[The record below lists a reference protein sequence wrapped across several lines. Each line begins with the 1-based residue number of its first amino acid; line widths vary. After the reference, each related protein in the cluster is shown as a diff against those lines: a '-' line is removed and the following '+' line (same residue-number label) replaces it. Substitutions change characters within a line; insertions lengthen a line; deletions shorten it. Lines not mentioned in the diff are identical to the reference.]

1 MNVRGNTAGIRD
13 SIIEKL
19 ENVYDMEISKTS
31 FASIELIKT
40 IAEITSKINRE
51 ICIYI
56 DRFGNIIDVAVG
68 DDKTVALQDM
78 SRRRGIDR
86 LSGVRSVHTHPN
98 GNTHLSAIDKRSL
111 MALRFD
117 GMCVV
122 GVQDGN
128 VTGLSIGF
136 IEVLDGSLSNDTN
149 EIQLKLDDIEN
160 PKIMDIVFD
169 IEKSIKLTDALYDI
183 EKEKERVI
191 LVGVKL
197 PEDDFSEQ
205 ESIDELKELAISAG
219 AEVIDKIIQSKE
231 KIDKAYYIG
240 TGKAAELS
248 LLAQAS
254 NATAIIFDNE
264 LSPIQLR
271 NLEMITGIKI
281 LDRTTLIL
289 DIFAQRAKSNEGKLQ
304 VELAQLKFR
313 LPRLLGLGASFSQQ
327 GGGIGS
333 RGPGEKKLETDRR
346 HIMRKITQL
355 QKDIKEIKKN
365 RDIQRKQRE
374 ESGIPRIA
382 LVGYTNAGK
391 STLLNTLTDAGV
403 LVENK
408 LFATL
413 DPTTR
418 KVELEDGQT
427 ILVTD
432 TVGFVNKLPHSL
444 VDAFKSTLEETVHAD
459 LLVHVIDAS
468 NSSVEFQIETVE
480 KVLHDLDAKNIPTL
494 VVFNKIDKIQN
505 DEKLKELKSKIG
517 NYLEISALNKLG
529 IEELLLEI
537 QNKVGAKI
545 KEVTLSIPYDKAHM
559 ESKIRNLGK
568 VKSTD
573 YEAECIKVKLLIDEK
588 EIYRIKEYIIEE

>member
-98 GNTHLSAIDKRSL
+98 GTTHLSAIDKRSL

-365 RDIQRKQRE
+365 RDVQRKQRE

-480 KVLHDLDAKNIPTL
+480 KVLHDLDAQNIPTL

-505 DEKLKELKSKIG
+505 DEKLNELKSKLG

-573 YEAECIKVKLLIDEK
+573 YEAEYIKVKLLIDEK
-588 EIYRIKEYIIEE
+588 EIYRIKEYIVEE